1 MEERSFLLKLSERA
15 ASCRALAQGP
25 CSAALSRQF
34 EAMAQEYET
43 DVDKIV
49 HQIKVAL
56 RATVELGPPK

>member
-1 MEERSFLLKLSERA
+1 MSERSFLLKLSERA

-34 EAMAQEYET
+34 ESIAREYET

-49 HQIKVAL
+49 HQIKVAFST
-56 RATVELGPPK
+56 TVELGPPR